1 MTVSSMA
8 RCCASKFFAIT
19 KMQEEYGFEGY
30 VQSDCGAVDNEIRG
44 EHYAANATDAAA
56 KAIVDGHMNSC
67 CGNGLQ
73 VWHCLSLVLVLSF
86 HYPFTAFHCPFTIL
100 ALPFTV
106 LSLFL
111 HCLSLTHSTQA
122 ACAAIESGEMT
133 QQDLVDRVSRSMG
146 MLMDAGL
153 FDPVSIQTY
162 TKIPFETINSESA
175 QASNLEAARQSP
187 VLLKNGN
194 AGKAVLPFKKGTK
207 LAMIGPHTQTQK
219 DLAGNYFED
228 IGLGTCSGP
237 GCVAKLGTAFDAVNM
252 GGANATVVAGCK
264 DMHCSDDS
272 GFAAAVAAA
281 KAADTVVLAL
291 GIDGDICGE
300 GKDRMNISL
309 PGKQQDLAEAVIAVG
324 KPTVLLIFSGG
335 LIDIGDLKHRN
346 VAIIQSWFPGATGG
360 TAVAE
365 TVFGI
370 HNRFGKLVRFKSP
383 FLYGLY
389 SPCKFVDV
397 WRSLV
402 CCGSHSHGIIQT
414 SLRNRTSTI

>member
-1 MTVSSMA
+1 
-8 RCCASKFFAIT
+8 
-19 KMQEEYGFEGY
+19 MQDEYGFEGDRIIRSSLLLAPLEPLCSGY
-30 VQSDCGAVDNEIRG
+30 VQSDCGAVNNEVGG
-44 EHYAANATDAAA
+44 EHYAANKTDAAT

-67 CGNGLQ
+67 CGGGLK
-73 VWHCLSLVLVLSF
+73 
-86 HYPFTAFHCPFTIL
+86 
-100 ALPFTV
+100 
-106 LSLFL
+106 
-111 HCLSLTHSTQA
+111 A
-122 ACAAIESGEMT
+122 ACAAIESGELP
-133 QQDLVDRVSRSMG
+133 QSELVARVTRSFTL
-146 MLMDAGL
+146 LMDAGL
-153 FDPVSIQTY
+153 FDPVSIQQY

-175 QASNLEAARQSP
+175 QASSLQAAIQSLVLVKNGAVGKP
-187 VLLKNGN
+187 VLPLT
-194 AGKAVLPFKKGTK
+194 KGLK
-207 LAMIGPHTQTQK
+207 LALIGPHTQTQK

-228 IGLGTCSGP
+228 IGLGTCAGP
-237 GCVAKLGTAFDAVNM
+237 QCVPKLGQAFDAVNT
-252 GGANATVVAGCK
+252 GGGNATVVAGC
-264 DMHCSDDS
+264 DMHCKTADTAS
-272 GFAAAVAAA
+272 AVTAA
-281 KAADTVVLAL
+281 KAADVAILAL

-300 GKDRMNISL
+300 GRDRMDITL
-309 PGKQQDLAEAVIAVG
+309 PGQQKELAEAVIATG
-324 KPTVLLIFSGG
+324 KPVVLLIFSGG